1 MQIKTQLE
9 EQLQINYYVT
19 RNLKFKIASNPKYE
33 GYQRGRASLAC
44 MFVDTESATCANT
57 ASVKGIKSKV
67 SPSNQTLPDE
77 LKKNKKCLENFKIVK
92 YFLLS
97 G

>member
-1 MQIKTQLE
+1 M
-9 EQLQINYYVT
+9 T
-19 RNLKFKIASNPKYE
+19 RHLKFKIASNPKHE
-33 GYQRGRASLAC
+33 GYQRGIASLAC

-77 LKKNKKCLENFKIVK
+77 LKKNKKCLENFKNVK